1 MHNVF
6 RRRKCDMNNFPFVT
20 CQIGVF
26 FNVEAEVEEPTF
38 EVTVNLLQDTLNLL
52 EIETCARPVSVPLK
66 LSESF

>member
-1 MHNVF
+1 M
-6 RRRKCDMNNFPFVT
+6 